1 MSVVC
6 VCYVLV
12 KSWPSLSPLTC
23 WLIRPRPG
31 RHASRTMLSFS
42 DSVSIIHP
50 WLARIPFGAGGVR
63 HVRTR
68 VPATAADGCHTA
80 TFPLSGFCPWLRVI
94 RPAGKKKKNSEW
106 INPSSVYDSPD
117 VDGEPATEMT
127 GKEYRTEDI
136 IIIWR
141 RLRCP
146 CLLLSYDL
154 FLGFSLLGT
163 RQSSL
168 SPYGCVVS
176 ACIHAIG
183 VSMEIAGDGWQRS
196 TFRTGFMERGCIVR
210 ASESGLYSCDEA
222 TTVLQCSIRAVC

>member
-1 MSVVC
+1 MIINWSCLLC

-31 RHASRTMLSFS
+31 RQASRTMLSFS

-50 WLARIPFGAGGVR
+50 WLARIPFGGRGVR

-68 VPATAADGCHTA
+68 VPATAADGCHCH
-80 TFPLSGFCPWLRVI
+80 LWE
-94 RPAGKKKKNSEW
+94 KDSEW
-106 INPSSVYDSPD
+106 IYPSSVYDSPD

-146 CLLLSYDL
+146 GLLLSYDL

-168 SPYGCVVS
+168 SPYGCV
-176 ACIHAIG
+176 CLH
-183 VSMEIAGDGWQRS
+183 
-196 TFRTGFMERGCIVR
+196 
-210 ASESGLYSCDEA
+210 SCHWRFHGNCRRRMAAQHIQDRVHG
-222 TTVLQCSIRAVC
+222 TRLHCQSFWIRPV